1 MSIVHSAGGL
11 QSLWVRIHEDA
22 EKIKEYSYRA
32 SAGNSYARKK
42 LPAMVSNLARK
53 VREFRFYHAQLT
65 PTEFSS
71 FLPPEK
77 RIDMQNFTQRTYS
90 SKNLHL
96 HSYNRYMQFPF
107 VSLLTA
113 WREISW
119 DEACSL
125 WFSGTEEK
133 SLDSYLFSLFS
144 EEVGRHRDYVFID
157 IETTATEPTH
167 GDIIEV
173 AAIRTNPEFKIVDE
187 FHTLCDMT
195 NSRERDLVGTG
206 SSVHGIRHSDISSY
220 KHFSF
225 YEDDLNEILDGDITV
240 VAHGSSFEWRWL
252 SLLLPWFWEKTTDSC
267 GRIVNVVDTM
277 LMTKFIMS
285 GTPDNTLRSFVV
297 GNDEVYENP
306 HRAHNDASM
315 MMRAFAVLSGR
326 LQGSTARPEFLFT
339 A

>member
-65 PTEFSS
+65 STEFSS

-90 SKNLHL
+90 SKNLRL

-107 VSLLTA
+107 VSLLAA

-144 EEVGRHRDYVFID
+144 EEVDRHRDYVFID

-173 AAIRTNPEFKIVDE
+173 AAIRADPEFRVVDE

-206 SSVHGIRHSDISSY
+206 SSVHGIRPSDISDY
-220 KHFSF
+220 RHFSF
-225 YEDDLNEILDGDITV
+225 YESRLHEVFEGDVTV

-277 LMTKFIMS
+277 LMTKFVMS

-306 HRAHNDASM
+306 HRAYSDASM
-315 MMRAFAVLSGR
+315 MMHAFAGFSKRIRGASV
-326 LQGSTARPEFLFT
+326 RPEFLFGG
-339 A
+339 